1 MKLHSDQ
8 RLFVSRLSYSWLVAG
23 LAVFSLSI
31 SGCANMNHAQ
41 SGAVTGTA
49 IGSIAGAMIGGESG
63 HAAGGAVIGALT
75 GAMAGGVLGDAEDA
89 RVERDVAMAQRDGA
103 IAQAQYLAQQQQGLT
118 NFDLIRLTQSGIS
131 DDVIVNMIN
140 TQGGQFDLTTNAIIA
155 LKSNGISDRV
165 IVAAQTSPLASRR
178 TPAMAA
184 PVPQLPQPGVVVVQ
198 PQPAV
203 VVEPAPPPVFWGW
216 GGYHHHHRGPYRHR
230 SGNHVDLFFGF

>member
-1 MKLHSDQ
+1 MKLQTARRVPHLWPIVGFTISS
-8 RLFVSRLSYSWLVAG
+8 FAVSG
-23 LAVFSLSI
+23 LSI

-41 SGAVTGTA
+41 SGAMAGTA
-49 IGSIAGAMIGGESG
+49 IGSVAGAMIGGESG

-89 RVERDVAMAQRDGA
+89 RVERDVAVAQRNGA

-118 NFDLIRLTQSGIS
+118 NFDLVRLTQSGIS

-165 IVAAQTSPLASRR
+165 IVAAQTSPLATRR
-178 TPAMAA
+178 GPSVAA
-184 PVPQLPQPGVVVVQ
+184 PPPQPGVVVVQ
-198 PQPAV
+198 PQPAI

-216 GGYHHHHRGPYRHR
+216 GYHHHRGYHRHR